1 MFNENNAKEVLR
13 EFAYRL
19 NDMAGEFEEG
29 VEIEEADEIMLSI
42 ISRHSESHAANVE
55 YIIGVCEEMLTGGAA
70 DDGLHQEF
78 LDMAVEFACKLSR
91 HSGAAYIR
99 VIEKELEKT
108 AKCKQDYMNETIE
121 GLGEL
126 KDFYMGNREGLRK
139 LLEIGQE
146 GNSCI
151 MVTND
156 NINLV
161 ISCLCADTAE
171 EGELLYP
178 CRYASAINRMILS
191 VQPDADIAHEFY
203 LLLEEEKRYKGK
215 ESLSPF
221 AVAIDEYTA
230 ETVTRIDRDRRFAA
244 EVVRTAV
251 RELAEHMC
259 LPVDMPEGVIP
270 DYSDLE
276 KGFDN
281 MLRNIAS
288 KYEIEQHKAART
300 FFNAFNFTNFGDNLA
315 PDYQDFVEAV
325 KICA

>member
-1 MFNENNAKEVLR
+1 MFSENNAKEILR
-13 EFAYRL
+13 EFAYHL
-19 NDMAGEFEEG
+19 NIMAGEFEEG
-29 VEIEEADEIMLSI
+29 VEIEEADEIMRSI
-42 ISRHSESHAANVE
+42 ISRYSEMHAAAAE
-55 YIIGVCEEMLTGGAA
+55 YIIGTCEEVLTGGAA
-70 DDGLHQEF
+70 DDGFHMQF
-78 LDMAVEFACKLSR
+78 LDMAVKFACKLSR
-91 HSGAAYIR
+91 HSGAAYIQE
-99 VIEKELEKT
+99 IEKELEET
-108 AKCKQDYMNETIE
+108 ANNKLDYMNDTIE
-121 GLGEL
+121 RLWEL
-126 KDFYMGNREGLRK
+126 KEYYMENRDELRK

-146 GNSCI
+146 GNSYI
-151 MVTND
+151 IETND

-161 ISCLCADTAE
+161 ISRLCADTFE
-171 EGELLYP
+171 EGGMSYP
-178 CRYASAINRMILS
+178 CRYASAINKTILS
-191 VQPDADIAHEFY
+191 VQPDADVAQEFY
-203 LLLEEEKRYKGK
+203 GLLEEEKRYKGD
-215 ESLSPF
+215 ESFSPF
-221 AVAIDEYTA
+221 AIAIDKYTA
-230 ETVTRIDRDRRFAA
+230 ENGTRIGRDQSFAA

-281 MLRNIAS
+281 MLRNTAN